1 MAATGIL
8 TDMAIVAVRGKP
20 FEELGFFCGGG
31 VVEGV
36 MVGGSVLCDRME
48 VDVEV
53 IVTMSIFFD
62 EVKVE
67 VGVEVEVADV
77 DDCAEQLSF
86 ASGSCASS
94 LKGISI

>member
-8 TDMAIVAVRGKP
+8 TDMAIIAVRGKP
-20 FEELGFFCGGG
+20 VEELGFFCGGGG

-36 MVGGSVLCDRME
+36 MVGGSVWCDRME
-48 VDVEV
+48 VEVEV

-62 EVKVE
+62 EVE
-67 VGVEVEVADV
+67 VEVEVEAADV
-77 DDCAEQLSF
+77 DVGTEQLSF

-94 LKGISI
+94 LKVY

>member
-8 TDMAIVAVRGKP
+8 TDMAISAVRGKP
-20 FEELGFFCGGG
+20 VEELGFFCGGG

-36 MVGGSVLCDRME
+36 MVGGSVWCDRME

-62 EVKVE
+62 EV
-67 VGVEVEVADV
+67 EVEAADV
-77 DDCAEQLSF
+77 DVGTEQLSF

-94 LKGISI
+94 LKVY